1 MKTSSRF
8 LIASVAAICSLTWCS
23 TNALAQPPKGPIYS
37 NVRYDDDY
45 SFVKNGRGSD
55 PLNQLKKIPV
65 GKNLELT
72 FGGQYRFRFENDR
85 NRRFG
90 APVSPTLEPSQSVLL
105 NRAFLFADVQI
116 ANRFR
121 VFGEFKYAGISYS
134 DPVRNNLPV
143 PVTAKD
149 EPDVQNLFADIWLVK
164 NEKARFGLRA
174 GRQEMQFGK
183 QRLISPLDWVNTR
196 RTFDAFR
203 LMATIK
209 GWKADAFFAKPLD
222 FDPENVNKADESR
235 VFAGVYLQRPAK
247 GKTYSAYYLA
257 LKEDD
262 PLIRNGRGI
271 LGDYFYHTLG
281 LGFDGGAR
289 NLDWTSEAAYQ
300 FGDFGGDQ
308 IDAYMLSFEGGYTFA
323 KLGIKPRVGLGFD
336 VASGD
341 KNPGDAHKQT
351 FNQLFPLGHAFFGW
365 ADQVGRQNI
374 RAWSLLLTA
383 KPHKRLVVKL
393 NGFKFDLDQRR
404 DALYNAGGAP
414 IRLSASGA
422 AGYEAGHEI
431 DAETAFTVNTH
442 ASVLIGYTRFVPGD
456 FIKNSGAL
464 AKTHNL
470 FYVMVPVKF

>member
-1 MKTSSRF
+1 MT
-8 LIASVAAICSLTWCS
+8 ICALLWCGLE
-23 TNALAQPPKGPIYS
+23 ALAQPPQGPVYA
-37 NVRYDDDY
+37 NVRYEDDY
-45 SFVKNGRGSD
+45 SFLKNGRGSN
-55 PLNQLKKIPV
+55 PFNQLKKISL
-65 GKNLELT
+65 GKNIELT
-72 FGGQYRFRFENDR
+72 FGGQYRFRFESDR

-90 APVSPTLEPSQSVLL
+90 APVPPTLEPSQSILL
-105 NRAFLFADVQI
+105 NRCFLFADVQV
-116 ANRFR
+116 AGRFR

-149 EPDVQNLFADIWLVK
+149 DPDVQNLFAEMWLMK
-164 NEKARFGLRA
+164 NEKNKLGLRA

-196 RTFDAFR
+196 RAFDGFR
-203 LMATIK
+203 LLATAS
-209 GWKADAFFAKPLD
+209 GWKADAFFVKPLE

-235 VFAGVYLQRPAK
+235 FFAGAYLQRPAK

-257 LKEDD
+257 LREKD
-262 PLIRNGRGI
+262 PLIRNGQGAP
-271 LGDYFYHTLG
+271 GDYFYHTLG

-308 IDAYMLSFEGGYTFA
+308 IDAYMFSFEGGYTFA
-323 KLGIKPRVGLGFD
+323 KLGIKPRLGLGFD

-341 KNPGDAHKQT
+341 KNPGDARKQT

-365 ADQVGRQNI
+365 ADQVGRQNL
-374 RAWSLLLTA
+374 RAWSLLLSA
-383 KPHKRLVVKL
+383 RLHPRIVAKL

-414 IRLSASGA
+414 SRVSPSGA

-431 DAETAFTVNTH
+431 DAEIAVTVNTH
-442 ASVLIGYTRFVPGD
+442 ASVMLGYARFMPGD
-456 FIKNSGAL
+456 FIK
-464 AKTHNL
+464 KTGIAETHTL